1 MQQKHEGTHSTIKR
15 KITEQNLQI
24 ETLEKGINWKKQML
38 MEKIINWM
46 SGEKVVMILADSRR
60 HKMKFQP

>member
-1 MQQKHEGTHSTIKR
+1 
-15 KITEQNLQI
+15 
-24 ETLEKGINWKKQML
+24 
-38 MEKIINWM
+38 M

>member
-24 ETLEKGINWKKQML
+24 ETLEKGINWKK
-38 MEKIINWM
+38 
-46 SGEKVVMILADSRR
+46 
-60 HKMKFQP
+60 